1 MVWYMPTVQALG
13 KQTQQD
19 LEVNIS
25 LSGHTARKSSLDYM
39 RPYLKKK
46 LNQDSIKNTYILP

>member
-39 RPYLKKK
+39 RPFLKT
-46 LNQDSIKNTYILP
+46 LNQDSIKNTYTLP